1 MKREFIDSV
10 RQDLQTYA
18 GCADANARKIERYC
32 TDLAIEIE
40 ELNKNL
46 TKDKVS
52 IEKMDA
58 DYSLSK
64 DDFGNEL
71 FIKTDSVGNGQMT
84 CLASGCQRVP
94 LTAETKRQLKL
105 YESLK
110 PTFLHMYD
118 ELEYV
123 DEIWLFE
130 TKSNVALG
138 RIENDFA
145 NHIIP
150 GLDGTLLYDYG
161 LTFYDWFK
169 FVDKQNNP
177 NRKALWSPM
186 AFIEMYHQLIMHL
199 KAPVYENRYSD
210 KEEMIGITT
219 AHLNLDWLM
228 ADTIEKSAVKMMI
241 VKDDSTLIGMNSP
254 AKKDIQL
261 ETHDPNNYSNANP
274 LDPELMQ
281 KKKRFVYET
290 LNLEHEKADEISS
303 FAKKVKSEFQFSHYL
318 FGKSYTI
325 VREKAPEMGF
335 NFVALLDNVE

>member
-10 RQDLQTYA
+10 RQDLQMYA
-18 GCADANARKIERYC
+18 GRADTKARKIERYI
-32 TDLAIEIE
+32 TDLAIKIE
-40 ELNKNL
+40 DLNKNSS
-46 TKDKVS
+46 KEDIS

-58 DYSLSK
+58 EYSLNK

-71 FIKTDSVGNGQMT
+71 FIKTDNVGNGQMI

-94 LTAETKRQLKL
+94 LSPEMKRQLRL
-105 YESLK
+105 YESLT
-110 PTFLHMYD
+110 PIYLQIID

-130 TKSNVALG
+130 TKFNVALA
-138 RIENDFA
+138 RCENDVG
-145 NHIIP
+145 NYIMP
-150 GLDGTLLYDYG
+150 GLDGKLLYDFG
-161 LTFYDWFK
+161 LTFYDWFE
-169 FVDKQNNP
+169 FIDKQNNP

-186 AFIEMYHQLIMHL
+186 AFIEMYHQLIMHM

-241 VKDDSTLIGMNSP
+241 VKDDSTLIGMNSQ
-254 AKKDIQL
+254 AKNDIQL
-261 ETHDPNNYSNANP
+261 EVHDASKYSSLNP
-274 LDPELMQ
+274 IDPELMQ
-281 KKKRFVYET
+281 KKKQFVFET
-290 LNLEHEKADEISS
+290 LNLEHEKSDEVCS
-303 FAKKVKSEFQFSHYL
+303 FASRVKSEFQFEHSL